1 MTQNSEKSLTK
12 EASDFAYKLKYE
24 HLTNNALNI
33 TRRCILDGIS
43 VMIGGTEQDALDVM
57 YRYIKSTDGSPQ
69 SRLIGVKDKKYP
81 AHLSALWHGLAGH
94 AMDWDDTQL
103 SVGPGRMYGLLTHPT
118 VPPLSACLSLAETL
132 TNVSGEKFSG
142 KTHLANIFKS
152 KTSAF
157 FLNEN
162 QINDEALKKIKLYES
177 IIVDGFTNT
186 IDERLIYSILNLVD
200 QDSKYLLI
208 NSETPLGEINF
219 KLPDLASRSKNLLHA
234 KIESPDDDLI
244 FAIILK
250 NFSDRQIKLEKK
262 IIEFIINRIDRS
274 YSKISEF
281 IYKIDEFSLK
291 KKKPI
296 NLKTIKE
303 IL

>member
-1 MTQNSEKSLTK
+1 MRELNQLLIDFDIKRTFNDHDYYVSDSNYFAFNLIDKWPKWEKRI
-12 EASDFAYKLKYE
+12 
-24 HLTNNALNI
+24 LNI
-33 TRRCILDGIS
+33 
-43 VMIGGTEQDALDVM
+43 
-57 YRYIKSTDGSPQ
+57 
-69 SRLIGVKDKKYP
+69 
-81 AHLSALWHGLAGH
+81 
-94 AMDWDDTQL
+94 
-103 SVGPGRMYGLLTHPT
+103 
-118 VPPLSACLSLAETL
+118 
-132 TNVSGEKFSG
+132 SGEKFSG

-152 KTSAF
+152 KSSAL
-157 FLNEN
+157 FLNERE
-162 QINDEALKKIKLYES
+162 INNDVFKKIKLHES
-177 IIVDGFTNT
+177 IIVDGFSNR
-186 IDERLIYSILNLVD
+186 IDENLTYSIFNLVD

-219 KLPDLASRSKNLLHA
+219 KLPDLVSRSRNLLHS
-234 KIESPDDDLI
+234 KINPPNDELI

-281 IYKIDEFSLK
+281 IYKVDELSLK